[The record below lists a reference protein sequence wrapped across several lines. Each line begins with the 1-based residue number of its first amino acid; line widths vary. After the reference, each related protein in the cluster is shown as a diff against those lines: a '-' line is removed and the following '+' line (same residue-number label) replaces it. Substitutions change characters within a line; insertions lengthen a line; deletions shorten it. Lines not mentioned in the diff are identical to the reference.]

1 MYVVYLITLTTVNPN
16 DKQNCEGKP
25 KDQAKFH
32 FVSAKYKKEIISTL
46 VSKYYSI
53 GNVLR
58 FQLKYLFNMVWNMFC
73 CAVTMD
79 PLRQSRT

>member
-1 MYVVYLITLTTVNPN
+1 MYIVYLINLTTVNPN

-46 VSKYYSI
+46 VLKYYSI
-53 GNVLR
+53 GND
-58 FQLKYLFNMVWNMFC
+58 FNYNIF
-73 CAVTMD
+73 
-79 PLRQSRT
+79 